1 MRTYISAKDYRSLLT
16 LINQLYTLPDQETI
30 IRAVIEELGKLVPFS
45 SAIFI
50 AMEASGLFRPDGHFS
65 VAIPPKALSEFT
77 NHYAA
82 VHPFTLTGWI
92 RHTNESARITDFVP
106 AYRLQDTEYGRDFLP
121 LTPCFYELGVIM
133 GAQGDH
139 VGAFCLHRQKMDRD
153 FSDREVQILNYLVPH
168 MARAINCLQL
178 LERLNAGGF
187 SSETGV
193 VRMLVD
199 GGVTMN
205 EAARKISLEHLDRVI
220 PNRFTESGASILESP
235 KGRYRIQTTSSNQ
248 GSERILLFEPLPF
261 TETLFQRLCRWDFT
275 DRQAEIVLKVIRGA
289 SNREIA
295 VALSVSEQTVK
306 EHLRNIFEKVKVR
319 RRSELISRILSD
331 S

>member
-1 MRTYISAKDYRSLLT
+1 M
-16 LINQLYTLPDQETI
+16 
-30 IRAVIEELGKLVPFS
+30 IEELGKLVPFS

-50 AMEASGLFRPDGHFS
+50 AMEASGLFSPDGHFS
-65 VAIPPKALSEFT
+65 VAIPPKALSAFT
-77 NHYAA
+77 NYYAT

-92 RHTNESARITDFVP
+92 RHTNETARITDFVP
-106 AYRLQDTEYGRDFLP
+106 AYRLQDTEYGGDFLP

-133 GAQGDH
+133 GAQGDR
-139 VGAFCLHRQKMDRD
+139 VGALCLHRQKIDRD
-153 FSDREVQILNYLVPH
+153 FSDREVQIINYLAPH

-187 SSETGV
+187 SSETGI
-193 VRMLVD
+193 VRMQAD
-199 GGVTMN
+199 GEVTMN
-205 EAARKISLEHLDRVI
+205 EAARKISLENPGPFY
-220 PNRFTESGASILESP
+220 PNLFKKSDALISEPSKS
-235 KGRYRIQTTSSNQ
+235 RYRIRTTSSNQ
-248 GSERILLFEPLPF
+248 GSEHILLFEPLPY

-295 VALSVSEQTVK
+295 MALSVSEQTIK

-319 RRSELISRILSD
+319 RRSELISIILSD